1 MYSFMFKMVI
11 WFILECGLSACV
23 DNIKMVYGDDFAEL
37 NNFKHVIREESNDA
51 RAHYFLLHKS
61 IGH

>member
-1 MYSFMFKMVI
+1 
-11 WFILECGLSACV
+11 
-23 DNIKMVYGDDFAEL
+23 MVYGDDFAEL